1 MKNGAAAV
9 GFILFIVLFVQF
21 APTLFSN
28 GWFLAGMVVPAGI
41 VGVLYFVRPKCERC
55 GSRSS
60 GYRHQRI
67 DGGPDLRYS
76 SNPIECKSCGRER

>member
-9 GFILFIVLFVQF
+9 GFLFFFVLFVQF
-21 APTLFSN
+21 APMLLSS
-28 GWFLAGMVVPAGI
+28 GWFLAGIGAPAAIIGA
-41 VGVLYFVRPKCERC
+41 LYFLKPKCEKC

-76 SNPIECKSCGRER
+76 SNPIECRGCGRNR